1 MSRVGLYADT
11 NHTQA
16 AREHRAAVRRRYF
29 AKLRN
34 ARRDPVA
41 DAPEPVELLD
51 TEADDFF
58 KEHGW

>member
-11 NHTQA
+11 NHTRA
-16 AREHRAAVRRRYF
+16 ERERRAALRRRYF

-51 TEADDFF
+51 ADTDEFF
-58 KEHGW
+58 EEHGW